1 MRAARTIL
9 FPGACDCESSDAHL
23 ALRQI
28 ELKFGKVATTKG
40 YNLTARKAAGALKE
54 SGVVPRTDT
63 PVMKKA
69 KAEWG
74 KERLRQ
80 SSGHRTNGAP
90 TCDLILFVR
99 RRNQIKR
106 LRMLRVVLSFSAEC
120 CPKLSDRLR

>member
-1 MRAARTIL
+1 MRIE
-9 FPGACDCESSDAHL
+9 FDAHL

-28 ELKFGKVATTKG
+28 ELKFGKVATAKG
-40 YNLTARKAAGALKE
+40 CNLTARKAARALKE
-54 SGVVPRTDT
+54 SGVAPRTDT

-74 KERLRQ
+74 RNVFVKVPAI
-80 SSGHRTNGAP
+80 GTNGAP
-90 TCDLILFVR
+90 TYDLILFVG

-120 CPKLSDRLR
+120 CPKLGDRLG